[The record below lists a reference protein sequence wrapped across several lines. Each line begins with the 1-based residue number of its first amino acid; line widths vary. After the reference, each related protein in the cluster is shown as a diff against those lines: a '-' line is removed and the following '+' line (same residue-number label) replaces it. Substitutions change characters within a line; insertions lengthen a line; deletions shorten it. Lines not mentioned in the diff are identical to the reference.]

1 MIILNWTIITAV
13 ILVIGFITL
22 LATAKKKKIEVGF
35 ASNFIT
41 VGLALISQSF
51 GTLSGDF
58 FAFLSGESSSTNILQ
73 LITGVLLIGVGIWMS
88 FYIQNKLSILN
99 LLGFKE
105 RRIEEHRESLGLN
118 QFEYKEREIDLRYF
132 GTSMNQ
138 NRFVEATELIKEKV
152 ESFCSENKDVKRGYT
167 GTAPIP
173 LTMYAGA
180 CYKGGPTT
188 EFYEYN
194 RSDNTYHKLTSVKKR
209 RYSRKK
215 EYPPLTLKQ
224 PLSDFEN
231 TSSKEVVLGV
241 SLTMEITEA
250 QVSQFNSPFIHLSID
265 QPVANVIQ
273 YTEQLQEYVDV
284 VFDTIRDI
292 SRMPNINKIHLVMS
306 CQSCLPY
313 VLGKQLATESY
324 MQEVI
329 IYHFINGNDP
339 KYPWGISFNHQ
350 GTKYIQN

>member
-1 MIILNWTIITAV
+1 MIILNWTILTSV
-13 ILVIGFITL
+13 LLGIGFITL
-22 LATAKKKKIEVGF
+22 LVTARKKKIENGF
-35 ASNFIT
+35 ATNFVT

-51 GTLSGDF
+51 GSNTGDVL
-58 FAFLSGESSSTNILQ
+58 AFLSGESTSTNILQ
-73 LITGVLLIGVGIWMS
+73 FMTGVVLIFVGVWMS
-88 FYIQNKLSILN
+88 LYIKNKLSILN

-118 QFEYKEREIDLRYF
+118 QFEYKEREIDLRHY
-132 GTSMNQ
+132 GTSMNP
-138 NRFVEATELIKEKV
+138 NRFVEATELIREKV
-152 ESFCSENKDVKRGYT
+152 ESFCSENKEVKRGYT

-194 RSDNTYHKLTSVKKR
+194 RSDSTYHKLTSVKKSR
-209 RYSRKK
+209 STRKK
-215 EYPPLTLKQ
+215 NYPPLTLKQ

-231 TSSKEVVLGV
+231 TLSKEVVLGV

-265 QPVANVIQ
+265 QPVANVIE
-273 YTEQLQEYVDV
+273 YNEQLQEYVAT
-284 VFDTIRDI
+284 VFDAIKDI
-292 SRMPNINKIHLVMS
+292 SKFPNVNKIHLVMS

-313 VLGKQLATESY
+313 ELGKQLTTDTY

-329 IYHFINGNDP
+329 IYHFINGSDP